1 VSDLYWQVV
10 NEQPV
15 PPSCPHC
22 RAVMTLVRTIPPVG
36 GLPALFVFHCAGCN
50 HAETKEKADGA

>member
-1 VSDLYWQVV
+1 
-10 NEQPV
+10 
-15 PPSCPHC
+15 
-22 RAVMTLVRTIPPVG
+22 MTFVRTIPPVG